1 MDTDKISLSVVLLA
15 AILAVLLIAILTDAT
30 L

>member
-1 MDTDKISLSVVLLA
+1 MDTDKISLSVLLLA
-15 AILAVLLIAILTDAT
+15 GILVVLLIAILTDAT